1 VAVIY
6 VGYPWFYMAA
16 DGIGFQPLTLWTIA
30 IFAWLCAL
38 ARHALSQSQ
47 FG

>member
-16 DGIGFQPLTLWTIA
+16 DRVGFQPLTLWTIA

-38 ARHALSQSQ
+38 ARRDD
-47 FG
+47 